1 MSAVC
6 IVRRLGPAD
15 AEIYRSLRIEAIGT
29 TPHTFAEELSAAM
42 ERGVGAYAD
51 ALVGDAETRTY
62 GAFRDGALVGFAA
75 STRKRHPFEFIAKV
89 SSVYV
94 QAGHRRAGV
103 AHTLL
108 AVIEGAARGEGV
120 TKLTLAVAVQNAG
133 ARRLYEALGYETYG
147 IEPCAMRVGGMFV
160 DEELR
165 AKFLAL
171 PDPETRISSA
181 GVAEPEI
188 FSEAAL

>member
-6 IVRRLGPAD
+6 IVRRLRPAD
-15 AEIYRSLRIEAIGT
+15 AESYRSLRIEAIGT

-51 ALVGDAETRTY
+51 ALAVDAETRTY
-62 GAFRDGALVGFAA
+62 GAFRDGALIGFAA
-75 STRKRHPFEFIAKV
+75 STRKRPPFEFIAKV

-103 AHTLL
+103 AHALL
-108 AVIEGAARGEGV
+108 EVIEVAARGQGV

-133 ARRLYEALGYETYG
+133 ARRLYEALGYEAYG
-147 IEPCAMRVGGMFV
+147 IEPCAMRIDGMFV

-165 AKFLAL
+165 AKFLAR
-171 PDPETRISSA
+171 PDPDAWISRA
-181 GVAEPEI
+181 GIVEPEI
-188 FSEAAL
+188 LSGAAL